1 MLLPVHKKTCVSY
14 IDFLYS
20 NFYLSVKLYKH
31 GTSTWSEDIRSCIMI
46 LTTLRAESR
55 KGRTIRTLG
64 RVKPWSRYSLQQEPH
79 LVSTETFPINFL
91 PFTGNLHG
99 YVLAKEVKRYSF
111 SWQVKRIINVKP
123 SLIISI
129 ILCVS
134 IWLSQLHLSIMGY
147 HSTSCSEIYVK

>member
-1 MLLPVHKKTCVSY
+1 MLLPVHKKPVSRWLIFFTAIFTY
-14 IDFLYS
+14 QWSNINMVPVPGLKTSGAASWYWQLWGQNLGKAGQSELWAESNPDLDIPYNRSHILYPQRHFPLI
-20 NFYLSVKLYKH
+20 FYLSPV
-31 GTSTWSEDIRSCIMI
+31 
-46 LTTLRAESR
+46 
-55 KGRTIRTLG
+55 
-64 RVKPWSRYSLQQEPH
+64 
-79 LVSTETFPINFL
+79 
-91 PFTGNLHG
+91 NLHG

-111 SWQVKRIINVKP
+111 SWQVMRIIHVKP